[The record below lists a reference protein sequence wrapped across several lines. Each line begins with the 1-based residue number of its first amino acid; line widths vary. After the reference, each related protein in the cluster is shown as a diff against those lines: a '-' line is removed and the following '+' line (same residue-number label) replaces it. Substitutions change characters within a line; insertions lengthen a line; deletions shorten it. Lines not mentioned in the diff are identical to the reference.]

1 MKKIRVQRQVVLPD
15 ERRLARYE
23 RAPEFG
29 PNVTFF
35 SGGSALNAIS
45 QELKK
50 FTHNSVHLVTP
61 FDSGGSSAV
70 LRNSFDMPAIGD
82 LRARMMA
89 LADESLTGN
98 PQVFELFRFRL
109 PKDGAQKV
117 LRAYLQTMV
126 EGKEVRIA
134 AIKNPMRRL
143 IRNHLM
149 VFLDHMPDDF
159 DLRGASIGNL
169 ILAAGYLSNHRQLDP
184 VIFMFS
190 KLVGVLG
197 HVAPIVHDPL
207 HLAVQLADGS
217 EIYGQHCM
225 TGKETA
231 PLSHKINK
239 MFLIKALDNPVPTEV
254 SIPKKK
260 RKLIQDSDL
269 ICYPPGSFYS
279 SVLANLLPKGVGQVV
294 SRLECPKI
302 YTPSLSHDPE
312 CVGLSLGEQIF
323 TLIEVLLADCG
334 RNTKPRDVL
343 SVVLLD
349 SQHQG
354 QLDKETQ
361 QELESLG
368 IDVVAS
374 ELVSPQTQPYYDPR
388 LYVQNLLS
396 FT

>member
-1 MKKIRVQRQVVLPD
+1 MKKIKVQRRVILPD

-29 PNVTFF
+29 PAVTFF

-98 PQVFELFRFRL
+98 PQVFDLFRFRL
-109 PKDGAQKV
+109 PKDGMQKD
-117 LRAYLQTMV
+117 LRAYVQTMV
-126 EGKEVRIA
+126 DGKEARIA

-149 VFLDHMPDDF
+149 VFLDHMPADF

-207 HLAVQLADGS
+207 HLAVKLADGS
-217 EIYGQHCM
+217 EVHGQHCM

-231 PLSHKINK
+231 ALTHKIDR

-279 SVLANLLPKGVGQVV
+279 SLMANLLPKGVGQAI
-294 SRLECPKI
+294 SRLDCPKI

-312 CVGLSLGEQIF
+312 CVGLSFGEQIVK
-323 TLIEVLLADCG
+323 LIETLLADCG

-349 SQHQG
+349 AGQKA
-354 QLDKETQ
+354 QLDDKTQ
-361 QELESLG
+361 EKIADLG
-368 IDVVAS
+368 IDLVTS
-374 ELVSPQTQPYYDPR
+374 DLVSPQTEPYYDPR